1 MIFKVGGCVGTMP
14 DATRH
19 HSFNKSVLLVTL
31 FLISLCSPL
40 LSNPSG
46 MDELTDEPAVSLNA
60 PFTLTSGYGHDL
72 AGTAVN
78 VDGLQNAVVREE
90 SMLDYWISSELN
102 NSSFEHHGTPDMELT
117 RHFNEHYCWATEEG
131 SVRTAIHRPD
141 GAWSST
147 LVDTVAASS
156 ATDLVDC
163 ALGVTSNELPRVLY
177 ADGDD
182 LKMGRYAMQSATY
195 WDGARWHTRTIMEDV
210 YPTHL
215 ELDITPEGLEWGL
228 MRTASG
234 ALHQVNFSGAY
245 WTTYLL
251 DAGPVGLDME
261 LEVDATGV
269 AHVLYSRN
277 ATGQVVLL
285 RIDGFDR
292 DTRILLTD
300 EHLADSLGMDLD
312 TDNIEQVATATQDG
326 TSFSLNLIRSLA
338 GQDTGAL
345 TRPRTITE
353 SARKTPRRAI
363 CSSPTLTPMDLMI

>member
-46 MDELTDEPAVSLNA
+46 MDELTEEPEVSLNA

-72 AGTAVN
+72 AGRSTLMVCTMRWSVKNPCLIIGSAPSSTIPASNITAPPT
-78 VDGLQNAVVREE
+78 
-90 SMLDYWISSELN
+90 W
-102 NSSFEHHGTPDMELT
+102 NS
-117 RHFNEHYCWATEEG
+117 RVHFNEHYCWATEEG

-251 DAGPVGLDME
+251 DAGL
-261 LEVDATGV
+261 
-269 AHVLYSRN
+269 S
-277 ATGQVVLL
+277 
-285 RIDGFDR
+285 
-292 DTRILLTD
+292 
-300 EHLADSLGMDLD
+300 
-312 TDNIEQVATATQDG
+312 
-326 TSFSLNLIRSLA
+326 
-338 GQDTGAL
+338 AL
-345 TRPRTITE
+345 TWNSRLMLPALPMFCIREKRHRTGGVV
-353 SARKTPRRAI
+353 AN
-363 CSSPTLTPMDLMI
+363 